1 MAACV
6 AMLALSLAMAGCKM
20 FGKKPAGGSSNPAP
34 TASAGADNRGRTD
47 DRAAVPVGVN
57 GLLAGQIIDG
67 LNRKPP
73 PTTIQVVATQDGKET
88 GGAPITVKLDPVTAD
103 NQGYFTIQNLQ
114 AGRTY
119 QLIARAEDG
128 SRKLAGVTW
137 ATPPNPRVT
146 IRMSEDFAGKEIPEG
161 APPRRNQRSPQNE
174 QRTPQPEDKGKSPA
188 ASIERPIVQ
197 HPTDSSTS
205 GQSTTNGAEIGT
217 PLPRVPTTQVPAAEP
232 PPGFDRMTQGNEQAH
247 RDSPLIKVPGPGSVE
262 NDPLASGSKID
273 SGRASVPFCSLS
285 GRQLH
290 NFALNDIDGKP
301 WEFRKDRK
309 GRLVLI
315 DFWGTWCIPCQ
326 QAIPHLKDLQWR
338 YGQWGLE
345 VIGIAYE
352 SGTSAEQARNV
363 RRVAARLQ
371 TNYRMLLGT
380 GRDADCPV
388 RRQFEVRQ
396 YPSLFLLDE
405 RGTILWQSREGLGPR
420 ELQELEF
427 EIKRRLNV
435 R

>member
-1 MAACV
+1 MAACM

-34 TASAGADNRGRTD
+34 NASAAADNRGRLD

-114 AGRTY
+114 PGRTY

-188 ASIERPIVQ
+188 ASIERPIV
-197 HPTDSSTS
+197 PKASLGGEGGRSATS
-205 GQSTTNGAEIGT
+205 GAELGT
-217 PLPRVPTTQVPAAEP
+217 PMPRVPSHETPAGTSVPNIENIT
-232 PPGFDRMTQGNEQAH
+232 GGDELTR
-247 RDSPLIKVPGPGSVE
+247 RDPKVYIPGPGRDG
-262 NDPLASGSKID
+262 NDPSATSPNDCAI
-273 SGRASVPFCSLS
+273 RATVPSCSLS